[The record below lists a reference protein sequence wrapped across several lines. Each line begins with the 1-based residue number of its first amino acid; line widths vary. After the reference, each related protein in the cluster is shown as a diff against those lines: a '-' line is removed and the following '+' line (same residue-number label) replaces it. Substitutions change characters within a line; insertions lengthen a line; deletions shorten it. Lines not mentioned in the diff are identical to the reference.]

1 MPELVCEID
10 EVKDTAIERGIVGDR
25 QGNGTGAALAK
36 GHSVNM
42 RQLNSRQV
50 HESLVHKPVDVL
62 RGLPNVV
69 SDVPKDWSELLE
81 LNDVC
86 PDCIAGKHT
95 HFGSHSGLP
104 EVTVPGE
111 IVAFDLLILRT
122 PDAYTNGTIIF
133 GAIDLHSDW
142 DLIIKI
148 KFKTD
153 VLEC

>member
-1 MPELVCEID
+1 M
-10 EVKDTAIERGIVGDR
+10 
-25 QGNGTGAALAK
+25 
-36 GHSVNM
+36 
-42 RQLNSRQV
+42 
-50 HESLVHKPVDVL
+50 
-62 RGLPNVV
+62 
-69 SDVPKDWSELLE
+69 
-81 LNDVC
+81 C

-111 IVAFDLLILRT
+111 IVAFELLILRT

-153 VLEC
+153 VPECLNPFPLPGNGGHLESPYRVAREI

>member
-1 MPELVCEID
+1 M
-10 EVKDTAIERGIVGDR
+10 
-25 QGNGTGAALAK
+25 
-36 GHSVNM
+36 
-42 RQLNSRQV
+42 
-50 HESLVHKPVDVL
+50 
-62 RGLPNVV
+62 
-69 SDVPKDWSELLE
+69 
-81 LNDVC
+81 C

-111 IVAFDLLILRT
+111 IVAFELLILRT

-153 VLEC
+153 VPECVSSRRTGMTCGGCTPTERRSFIRTQHIMRSSQKWTA

>member
-1 MPELVCEID
+1 
-10 EVKDTAIERGIVGDR
+10 
-25 QGNGTGAALAK
+25 
-36 GHSVNM
+36 M

-62 RGLPNVV
+62 RGLPGVV

-133 GAIDLHSDW
+133 GAIDLHADW

-153 VLEC
+153 VLSALTPSLPSRSNRRPKHVFYSSTAYTVHSLL